1 MVEAGSL
8 ALPVPCLE
16 EEEDVRGYLAN
27 STSQDGSQEE
37 EDDSDF
43 GSSFGLKGRE

>member
-8 ALPVPCLE
+8 ALPVPCL